1 MKYVDALA
9 KPNTVPPHV
18 LPVAVPNAHTDIEEH
33 NKFDE
38 EPFTTDNDVTFVND
52 TDDTGTNGADGI
64 DIFKDNVTNISPP
77 LDNDVN
83 AEGNTN
89 VSLHND
95 KPPLTT
101 KNDPVKLFI
110 LLPNGTAKRV
120 EALAFDALYAYA
132 YNEYDNGAVG

>member
-18 LPVAVPNAHTDIEEH
+18 LPVAVPNPHTDIEEH

-64 DIFKDNVTNISPP
+64 DIFNDNVTNISPP

-89 VSLHND
+89 VSLHDD

-101 KNDPVKLFI
+101 ENDPVNEPNCI
-110 LLPNGTAKRV
+110 NGTAYLV